1 MRHFSPPRTDREPG
15 TARHAWPTARNPHIR
30 RALRRLRSR
39 HGHTCSAYPNAPVPL
54 NFLSRALYL
63 NLAGAEKAPKS
74 GRRGVVEKDLHLV
87 APAEFLRHPLRRW
100 SRGASSGAVRAPIAH
115 PWPPLWHLAS
125 LVPVCWPSERRLR
138 ASRDRSA
145 RCLAPAR
152 TGEQRYGMLDESRTC
167 ARPAGG
173 GFGVA
178 GASSGVRSVRST
190 AARLTVGRRGA
201 VTCVGLPP
209 PGVRLGALPVRHG
222 RRATGRREAGQRRR
236 RWRPRRG
243 RRRRLRG
250 ARGRESSGAL
260 RRRAAGVAVARGRR
274 RAARARPGRAHR
286 AGRAALGWAAARAVY
301 VYVCAPSVRSAQWS
315 ARGPESGKQLARPH
329 GCRTSCF
336 MCVSSVLLA
345 EMNIFYYRRARV

>member
-1 MRHFSPPRTDREPG
+1 M
-15 TARHAWPTARNPHIR
+15 
-30 RALRRLRSR
+30 LRRPLARPRVGALAARLLLGAVAQMACAAASSAGARKPNLTPAISCAPRLPDHPSR
-39 HGHTCSAYPNAPVPL
+39 PVSNAPVPL

-63 NLAGAEKAPKS
+63 NLAGTEKAPKS

-115 PWPPLWHLAS
+115 PCPPLWLLAS

-222 RRATGRREAGQRRR
+222 RRATG
-236 RWRPRRG
+236 W
-243 RRRRLRG
+243 
-250 ARGRESSGAL
+250 
-260 RRRAAGVAVARGRR
+260 RAAGRR
-274 RAARARPGRAHR
+274 CG
-286 AGRAALGWAAARAVY
+286 
-301 VYVCAPSVRSAQWS
+301 S
-315 ARGPESGKQLARPH
+315 
-329 GCRTSCF
+329 
-336 MCVSSVLLA
+336 
-345 EMNIFYYRRARV
+345 